1 MIHAITHT
9 CKEWMSK
16 LFHTLGVS
24 TKSSSSSA
32 YSELLAL
39 ENIYKSFDLYTHEAP
54 EKFYTH
60 HPIKFRGV
68 VLNGGA
74 GQLKELGRPF
84 FRKDRTYAGA
94 KFSSL
99 FYKHKFSGYPVRAIV
114 NQLNNNIL
122 NCRYKID
129 VITQATVT
137 SIKQVIKEKYALKG
151 EPGDHFM
158 VIDEHGNQLIFNYDM
173 YLNIT
178 YYATDM
184 FTKGV
189 VQMVMNDLDDYRK
202 KLVEVRKH
210 NIEATF

>member
-1 MIHAITHT
+1 
-9 CKEWMSK
+9 MSK
-16 LFHTLGVS
+16 LFQTMGVK
-24 TKSSSSSA
+24 TQSSSA

-39 ENIYKSFDLYTHEAP
+39 ESIYKSFELYNHVAP

-129 VITQATVT
+129 VIAQSTVT
-137 SIKQVIKEKYALKG
+137 TIKQVIKEKYAIKG
-151 EPGDHFM
+151 DPGDHFM
-158 VIDEHGNQLIFNYDM
+158 VIDEQGNQLIFNYDM

-184 FTKGV
+184 
-189 VQMVMNDLDDYRK
+189 
-202 KLVEVRKH
+202 
-210 NIEATF
+210 